1 MDLYDFGY
9 KLGDKDKERKLPIYE
24 FWASLKKEDKNT
36 ILESIKKCCSS
47 LDEQLPDSILEECS
61 NEKTFIKS
69 SQKILIGILAALN
82 YNSSIPNLINQ
93 GRILSIKEASIM
105 FGKSSSTIRKDI
117 ESGKFNQELEVFKI
131 DTKVLIYKSSLIRV
145 YGPVKRDLHTNI
157 I

>member
-47 LDEQLPDSILEECS
+47 LDEQLPDSILEEYS
-61 NEKTFIKS
+61 NENTFIKS

-145 YGPVKRDLHTNI
+145 YGPVKNDFHTNI

>member
-24 FWASLKKEDKNT
+24 FWTSLKKEDKNT

-47 LDEQLPDSILEECS
+47 LDEQLPDSILKECS
-61 NEKTFIKS
+61 NENTFIKS
-69 SQKILIGILAALN
+69 SQKILIGILAALD

-93 GRILSIKEASIM
+93 GRILSIKKASIM
-105 FGKSSSTIRKDI
+105 FGKSPSTIRRDI
-117 ESGKFNQELEVFKI
+117 ENGKFNQDLEVFKI
-131 DTKVLIYKSSLIRV
+131 DSKVLIYKSSLIRV
-145 YGPVKRDLHTNI
+145 YGPVKNDLHTNI